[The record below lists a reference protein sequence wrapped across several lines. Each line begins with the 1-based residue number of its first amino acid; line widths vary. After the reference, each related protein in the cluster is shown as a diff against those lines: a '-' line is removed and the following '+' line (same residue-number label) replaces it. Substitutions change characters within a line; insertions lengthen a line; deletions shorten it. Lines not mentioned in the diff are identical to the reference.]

1 MLKAQP
7 DDTIN
12 QHPTHQVSRACA
24 SNIVGSRDLVCGA
37 TRLEAY
43 AEAESHELP
52 SEG

>member
-12 QHPTHQVSRACA
+12 RRPTHQVSRACA

-43 AEAESHELP
+43 AEAERHTLP